1 MSCKMCFWREG
12 DRCYNEKI
20 AFIDTTPYKIGNITY
35 KIKGEIIETASV
47 KCENIA
53 NEKRHERLR
62 EKREQKLRR
71 ITNG

>member
-1 MSCKMCFWREG
+1 
-12 DRCYNEKI
+12 
-20 AFIDTTPYKIGNITY
+20 
-35 KIKGEIIETASV
+35 V